1 MSNNV
6 KVAKKGDVLFKEGD
20 KLTSLILIHSGG
32 VNQCLIKNKKP
43 IDLFQVGANQF
54 LNEGVLYGQ
63 NTATTSAV
71 ATTEVQYL
79 EISGELLKAQVEGTS
94 PIIKTL
100 IKSLCDRLKASISE
114 VKSSKNEKDSSPCP
128 DDQIA
133 KVFGVV
139 YHTVAHK
146 GEKEKDGR
154 ILVDWVAMK
163 QYAQRVF
170 GESPKRLEQAL
181 CLLVKLKY
189 AEFVMGK
196 PIDDPEGADELQKVY
211 FKDLQAVQNFFEFFQ
226 YHYFKNGRTDLLKY
240 DEGCF
245 KLVDTF
251 LKLTEK
257 IQPDRFGV
265 VTVEYAEILE
275 GFKKLVNM
283 NLSADHFT
291 RLEQRGVYSKRLN
304 VEKRGVLLQF
314 ERKEYENVAF
324 NWRIIS
330 EIDKWNAKG
339 FVDIHEEENKAKA
352 AAAAGPS
359 CPSCSAPYVN
369 NQKFC
374 GECGFKIA
382 A

>member
-1 MSNNV
+1 MSNQG
-6 KVAKKGDVLFKEGD
+6 KVVKKGEVLFKEGD
-20 KLTSLILIHSGG
+20 KLNSIFLIQSGG

-43 IDLFQVGANQF
+43 IDLFQLGANQI
-54 LNEGVLYGQ
+54 LNEGSLFGQ
-63 NTATTSAV
+63 TSSVTSAI
-71 ATTEVQYL
+71 ATTEVQCL
-79 EISGELLKAQVEGTS
+79 ELPADLVKAQIESSS

-100 IKSLCDRLKASISE
+100 IKSLGDRLRLAINE
-114 VKSSKNEKDSSPCP
+114 VKSAKNEKDSSPLP

-133 KVFGVV
+133 KVFGTI
-139 YHTVAHK
+139 YHTASHK

-154 ILVDWVAMK
+154 VVIDWVMMK
-163 QYAQRVF
+163 QYAQRIF

-189 AEFVMGK
+189 CEFIMGK
-196 PIDDPEGADELQKVY
+196 PVDDPEGADELQKVV
-211 FKDLQAVQNFFEFFQ
+211 FKNLSPVQSFFEFFQ

-240 DEGCF
+240 DEGSF

-257 IQPDRFGV
+257 IEADRFGV
-265 VTVEYAEILE
+265 VTIEYTEVLE
-275 GFKKLVNM
+275 GFKKLLNM

-314 ERKEYENVAF
+314 EKKEYENVLF
-324 NWRIIS
+324 NWRIIH
-330 EIDKWNAKG
+330 EIDKWNTKG
-339 FVDIHEEENKAKA
+339 FVDMSEDENKQK
-352 AAAAGPS
+352 GPVQMA
-359 CPSCSAPYVN
+359 CPSCQAPYKE

-374 GECGFKIA
+374 GECGFKLA

>member
-1 MSNNV
+1 MSNGA
-6 KVAKKGDVLFKEGD
+6 KVAKKGEVIFKEGD
-20 KLTSLILIHSGG
+20 KLNSVILIQSGG

-54 LNEGVLYGQ
+54 LNEGSLFGQ
-63 NTATTSAV
+63 GTTTTSAI

-79 EISGELLKAQVEGTS
+79 ELPADLLKAQVEAST
-94 PIIKTL
+94 PIIKSL
-100 IKSLCDRLKASISE
+100 IKSLVDRMRLAINE
-114 VKSSKNEKDSSPCP
+114 VKSTKNEKDASPLP

-133 KVFGVV
+133 KAFGVI
-139 YHTVAHK
+139 YHTASHK
-146 GEKEKDGR
+146 GEREKDGQ
-154 ILVDWVAMK
+154 IIVDWVMMK

-196 PIDDPEGADELQKVY
+196 PVDDPEGPDEIHKVI
-211 FKDLQAVQNFFEFFQ
+211 FKNLMAVQNFFEFFQ

-240 DEGCF
+240 DEGSF

-257 IQPDRFGV
+257 IEPDRFGV
-265 VTVEYAEILE
+265 VTIEYSEILE
-275 GFKKLVNM
+275 GFKKQLNL

-314 ERKEYENVAF
+314 ERKEYENVIF

-339 FVDIHEEENKAKA
+339 FVDMSEEENKQK
-352 AAAAGPS
+352 GPAQTT
-359 CPSCSAPYVN
+359 CPSCQAPYKDA
-369 NQKFC
+369 QKFC
-374 GECGFKIA
+374 GECGFKLA

>member
-1 MSNNV
+1 MSNGS

-20 KLTSLILIHSGG
+20 KINSIFLIQSGG
-32 VNQCLIKNKKP
+32 INQCLIKNKKP
-43 IDLFQVGANQF
+43 IDLFQIGANQI
-54 LNEGVLYGQ
+54 LNDGALFGQ
-63 NTATTSAV
+63 TTATTSAI

-79 EISGELLKAQVEGTS
+79 ELPAELLKAQVEASS
-94 PIIKTL
+94 PILKSI
-100 IKSLCDRLKASISE
+100 IKSLSDRLRLAISE
-114 VKSSKNEKDSSPCP
+114 VKSTKSEKDSSPLP

-133 KVFGVV
+133 KAFGVI
-139 YHTVAHK
+139 YHTASHK
-146 GEKEKDGR
+146 GERGAEGK
-154 ILVDWVAMK
+154 ITVDWVMMK
-163 QYAQRVF
+163 QYAQRIF

-196 PIDDPEGADELQKVY
+196 PVDDPDGADELHKVV
-211 FKDLQAVQNFFEFFQ
+211 FKNLMPIQNFFEFFQ

-240 DEGCF
+240 DEGSF
-245 KLVDTF
+245 KLVDAF

-257 IQPDRFGV
+257 IEADRFGV
-265 VTVEYAEILE
+265 VTIEYSEILE
-275 GFKKLVNM
+275 GFKKNLNM

-314 ERKEYENVAF
+314 ERKEYENVLF
-324 NWRIIS
+324 NWRIIA
-330 EIDKWNAKG
+330 EIDKWNNKG
-339 FVDIHEEENKAKA
+339 FVDMAEEENKQK
-352 AAAAGPS
+352 GPAQMS
-359 CPSCSAPYVN
+359 CPGCQAPYKES
-369 NQKFC
+369 QKFC